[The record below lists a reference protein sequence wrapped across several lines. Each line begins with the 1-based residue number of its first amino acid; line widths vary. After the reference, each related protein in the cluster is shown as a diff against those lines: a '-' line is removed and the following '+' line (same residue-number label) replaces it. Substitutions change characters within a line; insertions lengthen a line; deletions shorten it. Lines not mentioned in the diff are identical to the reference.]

1 MIRLNQSVLQL
12 YHMQNYRKGLDWI
25 IDSVVDCTINVSN
38 FKPLSDSSCIKLPK
52 KLKWMIYEIFDWDWK
67 FEFFSIFVGKPLK
80 NMTP

>member
-1 MIRLNQSVLQL
+1 MHLILSSKAETIINESDNNDTFDQSVLQL

-52 KLKWMIYEIFDWDWK
+52 KLKWMIYEIFD
-67 FEFFSIFVGKPLK
+67 
-80 NMTP
+80 

>member
-52 KLKWMIYEIFDWDWK
+52 KLKWMIYEIFD
-67 FEFFSIFVGKPLK
+67 
-80 NMTP
+80 